1 MSDQQYNRA
10 AVRVCAISDVECSRD
25 CGTGFCK
32 REREARYPVEQ
43 HEAAPAD
50 DELDAAARQYEGVPL
65 SIARGLAR
73 AAIDAAQ
80 PEPPS
85 ADERATF
92 EAWARNEFA
101 DGDDDPCKR
110 GQCGYLDSTVDMAW
124 MGWQARASS
133 PNAAGAEGAD
143 ERAVMGRLY
152 EVACDALGRVT
163 QALGLDLAD
172 TRTELIL
179 GAIEELNAQIAPAQA
194 AEPVAIYQIRT
205 EEGAWLDVPQQVYE
219 RAKSDPALTRAVY
232 ATPPAPASAPVG
244 MMAALRQAREE
255 LSQVEWEND
264 PPARV
269 TALFSK
275 IDALLYGAK
284 HE

>member
-1 MSDQQYNRA
+1 MNFN
-10 AVRVCAISDVECSRD
+10 ISDED
-25 CGTGFCK
+25 
-32 REREARYPVEQ
+32 
-43 HEAAPAD
+43 
-50 DELDAAARQYEGVPL
+50 LDAIDT
-65 SIARGLAR
+65 IARESYRRHKSGVRGQL
-73 AAIDAAQ
+73 ITSGD
-80 PEPPS
+80 S
-85 ADERATF
+85 WDSHV
-92 EAWARNEFA
+92 AWATA
-101 DGDDDPCKR
+101 KL
-110 GQCGYLDSTVDMAW
+110 LD
-124 MGWQARASS
+124 ARASS
-133 PNAAGAEGAD
+133 PNAAGAEGETAAS
-143 ERAVMGRLY
+143 EEFRQIALTELY
-152 EVACDALGRVT
+152 EF
-163 QALGLDLAD
+163 Q
-172 TRTELIL
+172 ELTGCSTSDEYREKL
-179 GAIEELNAQIAPAQA
+179 TAQA

-244 MMAALRQAREE
+244 MTAALRQAREE